1 MAFRK
6 FEGPFS
12 EAEFLECRSLF
23 IGERLI
29 IDLYECLPIGE
40 GEMAEVEGEQ
50 LPIHTMGLSE
60 LSRIWRFGFDHPFVL
75 RRRDR
80 VVALREMSSETKPV
94 ANCSYSEDSAW
105 IEEFDFDASPRVFVP
120 THYIFNCVDQI
131 IEVLGDDHPEMEQ
144 IANDLNV
151 DGSSPSDL

>member
-29 IDLYECLPIGE
+29 IDLYECLPLGE
-40 GEMAEVEGEQ
+40 SEMTEVEGEQ
-50 LPIHTMGLSE
+50 VPIHTMGLSE
-60 LSRIWRFGFDHPFVL
+60 SSRIWRFSFDHPFIL

-80 VVALREMSSETKPV
+80 ALALREPLSETKPV
-94 ANCSYSEDSAW
+94 ANCCYSEDSAW
-105 IEEFDFDASPRVFVP
+105 IEEFNFDASPRVFVP
-120 THYIFNCVDQI
+120 THYLFSCVDQV
-131 IEVLGDDHPEMEQ
+131 IEVLGDDHPEVEQ
-144 IANDLNV
+144 IANDLN
-151 DGSSPSDL
+151 GESSSSSDL